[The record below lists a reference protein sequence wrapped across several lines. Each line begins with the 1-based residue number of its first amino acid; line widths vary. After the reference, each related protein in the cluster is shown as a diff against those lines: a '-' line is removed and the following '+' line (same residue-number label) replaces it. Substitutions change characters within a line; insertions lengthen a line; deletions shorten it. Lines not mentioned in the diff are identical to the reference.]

1 MSAEAWTV
9 VVLSEDALTSADVD
23 HITGL
28 HTEMDAEIA
37 YRVLVP
43 ADTEHRVVSS
53 VLDHLG
59 MLELREAW
67 DDLIGKEPTPQQA
80 TATAAEQVTESV
92 ELFRDRGAT
101 ASGEVTEDDPLPTL
115 QRAVADG
122 GDEVVV
128 VTYPHAVEDTF
139 HTDWASRAR
148 DVLQVPVLHLYAGT
162 SELG

>member
-1 MSAEAWTV
+1 MSAAPRTV
-9 VVLSEDALTSADVD
+9 VVLTEDALTNADVE
-23 HITGL
+23 HIASL
-28 HTEMDAEIA
+28 HPDDEVA

-43 ADTEHRVVSS
+43 ADTEHNVVAS

-67 DDLIGKEPTPQQA
+67 DDLIGKEPTPEQA
-80 TATAAEQVTESV
+80 TQTASEQVRTSV
-92 ELFRDRGAT
+92 ELLRATGAE
-101 ASGEVTEDDPLPTL
+101 ASGEVTQDDPLPALEAALAT
-115 QRAVADG
+115 G
-122 GDEVVV
+122 GDEAIV

-148 DVLQVPVLHLYAGT
+148 DRLQVPVLHLYAGT